1 VTEDIVVDASVVVKW
16 YIPEKQHRQARDLR
30 DDYLGGTVG
39 LWAPALLPF
48 EVVNALRY
56 SGHYE
61 GTRLQEVAETLPE
74 YGIDLVS
81 FGDLGPVATVA
92 EALDITMYDAAYIAL
107 ASRLDGVAYTADSDL
122 LATAEDSD
130 WEGTV
135 AHVRTYS

>member
-1 VTEDIVVDASVVVKW
+1 MADIVVDASLVVKW
-16 YIPEKQHRQARDLR
+16 YIPEKYHGQARDLR
-30 DDYLGGTVG
+30 DDYLDGTAD

-74 YGIDLVS
+74 YGIDLVPFS
-81 FGDLGPVATVA
+81 DLGPVTTVA
-92 EALDITMYDAAYIAL
+92 ENLDITIYDAAYIAL
-107 ASRLDGVAYTADSDL
+107 ASKLDGVAYTADSNL
-122 LATAEDSD
+122 LATAEDSNR
-130 WEGTV
+130 EGTV